1 MRLGAA
7 GRRMSVEPLPA
18 AAEATPRRDKLR
30 LGDVLVQQHLISAT
44 QLEEALREQRSSG
57 KKLGRLFIDSGLIT
71 EEALAHALARQLRV
85 PAVNLKSFPLKSE
98 NVRLLAESPARRH
111 RAVVLEDKGE
121 HLLVGMVDP
130 LDLFAFDE
138 LTRLLKRPLRIAVV
152 PESQLPPVLDRH
164 YRRTEEISGLAKAL
178 ERDIGDAVDFG
189 TLQANVGQEAAPVVR
204 LLQSVFEDAMQVGAS
219 DVHIDPQENHLV
231 IRSRIDGL
239 LQTQTQAEKR
249 IGAALAQRLKLM
261 AGLDIS
267 EKRLPQDGRF
277 TVRLR
282 ERTVDVRLSTL
293 PSQYGES
300 LVMRLLSQGDAVRR
314 LHQIGMPD
322 DILARLREVLGRHA
336 GMLIVTGPTGSG
348 KTTTL
353 YAALAE
359 LDADQQKIITVED
372 PIEYRLPGLTQVQ
385 VNDRIELDF
394 ARVLRAALRQDPDVI
409 LVGEMRDAETVE
421 IGLRSAITG
430 HLVLSSLH
438 TRDAMGTPF
447 RLLDMGAPPFM
458 VATSLQAVIAQ
469 RLVRQNC
476 ENCAAPTVLNAQESA
491 WLHAVGGAVGIA
503 MGEKTLRGQGCSA
516 CNGTGCSGRLGV
528 YELLE
533 MDAALADAVTHAD
546 PPSFTRLA
554 RERMA
559 GRTLAARAFELVRQG
574 RVSVAEAMRLG
585 NDAEP

>member
-1 MRLGAA
+1 
-7 GRRMSVEPLPA
+7 MSVEPLPA